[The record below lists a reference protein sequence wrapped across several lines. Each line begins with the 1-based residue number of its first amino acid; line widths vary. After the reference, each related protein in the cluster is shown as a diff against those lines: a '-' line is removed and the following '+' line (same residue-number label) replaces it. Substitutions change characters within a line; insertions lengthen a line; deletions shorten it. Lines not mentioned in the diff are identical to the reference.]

1 MSEHGANWQQPLAGT
16 LHLGRTNRWFLGGG
30 KALLNAYYR
39 TAQRMGIEV
48 RYDALVGDLV
58 MENGC
63 FEGVALKG
71 AGSRLPELV
80 RGRAVVVATGGFE
93 ANLEW
98 LKRYWGEAAENFIVR
113 GTPYNDGVM
122 LAALLERGAK
132 PIGDPKGFHAIALD
146 ARAPK
151 YDGGIVTRL
160 DAIPFGIV
168 VNRQARRFY
177 DEGEEVWPKRYAIWG
192 GLVAAQPEQLAYCIV
207 DAQTIRRFLA
217 PAFKPYQADTI
228 EGLAQVL
235 GLDPQTLTR
244 TVAEYNRATHGNGP
258 LRIEVLDG
266 NSTRGIEPSEEQ
278 IGRCR
283 LIIRRSMVFR
293 CGRESRLPIW
303 G

>member
-1 MSEHGANWQQPLAGT
+1 M
-16 LHLGRTNRWFLGGG
+16 
-30 KALLNAYYR
+30 
-39 TAQRMGIEV
+39 
-48 RYDALVGDLV
+48 
-58 MENGC
+58 
-63 FEGVALKG
+63 
-71 AGSRLPELV
+71 

-98 LKRYWGEAAENFIVR
+98 LKRNWGEAAENFIVR
-113 GTPYNDGVM
+113 GTPYNDGLM
-122 LAALLERGAK
+122 LAALLARGAK

-168 VNRQARRFY
+168 VNRLARRFY

-228 EGLAQVL
+228 EGLARACS
-235 GLDPQTLTR
+235 LDPKALAE
-244 TVAEYNRATHGNGP
+244 TVTEYNRATSGNGP
-258 LRIEVLDG
+258 LRIDVLDG
-266 NSTRGIEPSEEQ
+266 NSTREILPRKSNWA
-278 IGRCR
+278 
-283 LIIRRSMVFR
+283 
-293 CGRESRLPIW
+293 LPIDHPPFYAFPLRP
-303 G
+303 GITFTYMGVTVDDEGRVLEQSGRPMENVYAAGEIMSGNILTKGYLAGFGLTIGSVFGELAGRSAATRARA